1 MENWLYDMEWVV
13 AMRNELL
20 TPVFKSFSALG
31 YGGFLLLFFTI
42 GYWIFSKKT
51 FSRVGLW
58 LLLSVLLNAYLK
70 DLFQDPRPDPILQ
83 LDPHVGQSYGFPSGH
98 AQIAVVIWFWIA
110 WQARKRSVWILS
122 SILVIAIC
130 FSRLY
135 LGVHDMEDV
144 LGGMGIG
151 LLSLLIFISL
161 TTKKFEWLHN
171 LNTLW
176 QVFSI
181 ILIEAFFFLTWPGKP
196 QGRLIGLGV
205 FLIGFWII
213 VCIDRK
219 RVFFQKHPDWWRVI
233 ASGVIGLIVLIAL
246 QKGLG
251 GLETGRTDIVL
262 TRVFISGI
270 YMIALTPL
278 IFQLFKLGDKDDFVD
293 G

>member
-1 MENWLYDMEWVV
+1 
-13 AMRNELL
+13 
-20 TPVFKSFSALG
+20 
-31 YGGFLLLFFTI
+31 
-42 GYWIFSKKT
+42 
-51 FSRVGLW
+51 
-58 LLLSVLLNAYLK
+58 
-70 DLFQDPRPDPILQ
+70 
-83 LDPHVGQSYGFPSGH
+83 
-98 AQIAVVIWFWIA
+98 
-110 WQARKRSVWILS
+110 
-122 SILVIAIC
+122 
-130 FSRLY
+130 
-135 LGVHDMEDV
+135 MEDV

-181 ILIEAFFFLTWPGKP
+181 ILIEAFFFLTWPGKL

-205 FLIGFWII
+205 FLIGFWI
-213 VCIDRK
+213 VVGIDRK

-233 ASGVIGLIVLIAL
+233 VSGVIGLIVLIAL

-251 GLETGRTDIVL
+251 MLEIGRMDIVL
-262 TRVFISGI
+262 TRALISGI

-278 IFQLFKLGDKDDFVD
+278 IFQLLKLGDKDDFVN